1 MKRLSK
7 HVPSK
12 RVYSN
17 DMLGHYLA
25 GLIDGDGDGY
35 ITHGYI
41 TPKGYI
47 RICFNEL
54 DLSSAWKLKSQIGF
68 GRIRKIKN
76 KKAYNLTISNEKGI
90 KHVSQLICDKLKHP
104 SKIKLFNERLFPKF
118 SNRKTSINSTIDW
131 ETPWFSGFFDA
142 YGYLRIKIV
151 ERKGTKIPI
160 CREVRLLGQID
171 QKNNILLAQFQK
183 KFGGYLGYR
192 AKQDTYYYSTVS
204 FSGMFKLL
212 SFFDKFSLQFD
223 RYYLRYIFLRK
234 SYLLI
239 QDKLHLNS
247 KGISKIKRYK
257 KILES

>member
-25 GLIDGDGDGY
+25 GLIDGDGHIATNSY
-35 ITHGYI
+35 II
-41 TPKGYI
+41 
-47 RICFNEL
+47 ICFNEL

-68 GRIRKIKN
+68 GHIRKVKN
-76 KKAYNLTISNEKGI
+76 KKAYLWKISNEKGI
-90 KHVSQLICDKLKHP
+90 EHVAQLICDKLKHP
-104 SKIKLFNERLFPKF
+104 SKIKQFNERLFPKF
-118 SNRKTSINSTIDW
+118 SNRKTSSNSTIDW

-142 YGYLRIKIV
+142 DGYLGIQITEHERGLKKRIYI
-151 ERKGTKIPI
+151 
-160 CREVRLLGQID
+160 RLSGKID
-171 QKNNILLAQFQK
+171 QKNDILLAQFKK

-192 AKQDTYYYSTVS
+192 ANLDTYYYNIQS
-204 FSGMFKLL
+204 FGGMFKLL

-234 SYLLI
+234 TYLLI
-239 QDKLHLNS
+239 QDKLHLTS
-247 KGISKIKRYK
+247 KSISKIKRYK